1 MDKPLTLASRRILA
15 NSSTLGTPR
24 SAAAAPLVVR
34 ARFVEDRTVGWSC
47 SCCDSFPSSR
57 EMCGIRR
64 RKPSPLRLSYDFQQE
79 GRLVVRCLFGAGPVP
94 ETDSSRRSEI
104 ARKTQLPRP
113 DGRLSSLVG
122 GAEVGKERVCT
133 MCTPWA
139 SDRVVLVPD
148 WAGLRRFSGE
158 WRKFKGW
165 NPVRVPPRA
174 RVFPVQGLVGL

>member
-1 MDKPLTLASRRILA
+1 MVSNVKFGGRGSDVA
-15 NSSTLGTPR
+15 GV
-24 SAAAAPLVVR
+24 AAPLRRWWCVLTSWR
-34 ARFVEDRTVGWSC
+34 AGLSVGHAGCCSLLHEMFGKEEPAAMMFV
-47 SCCDSFPSSR
+47 
-57 EMCGIRR
+57 
-64 RKPSPLRLSYDFQQE
+64 DFQHE
-79 GRLVVRCLFGAGPVP
+79 GRPVVRCLFGAGPVP
-94 ETDSSRRSEI
+94 EAYSSYRSEI

-122 GAEVGKERVCT
+122 GAEVGKKRVCT

-158 WRKFKGW
+158 WRIFKGW

-174 RVFPVQGLVGL
+174 RVFPVQGLFGVFSCAHCAHSRL